1 MIRSDPLDAPYFEWL
16 CRRIEIST
24 QEKTHA
30 RSFLQLV
37 QMIHGVNF
45 RWFIPNDD
53 NRAEDGVELRQW
65 FLQES
70 GIEHADHF
78 WMQRPC
84 TVLEMLVALAE
95 QTAFQSRDTAARWF
109 WVFLGN
115 LNVHMFSDG
124 YIREYPASEQDIRQA
139 LEGINDRTY
148 GSDGLGGLFPLKHPE
163 QDQRKVELW
172 YQMSFYLLEGG

>member
-53 NRAEDGVELRQW
+53 NRAEDGVELRQRI
-65 FLQES
+65 LQE
-70 GIEHADHF
+70 
-78 WMQRPC
+78 
-84 TVLEMLVALAE
+84 
-95 QTAFQSRDTAARWF
+95 
-109 WVFLGN
+109 
-115 LNVHMFSDG
+115 
-124 YIREYPASEQDIRQA
+124 
-139 LEGINDRTY
+139 
-148 GSDGLGGLFPLKHPE
+148 
-163 QDQRKVELW
+163 
-172 YQMSFYLLEGG
+172 